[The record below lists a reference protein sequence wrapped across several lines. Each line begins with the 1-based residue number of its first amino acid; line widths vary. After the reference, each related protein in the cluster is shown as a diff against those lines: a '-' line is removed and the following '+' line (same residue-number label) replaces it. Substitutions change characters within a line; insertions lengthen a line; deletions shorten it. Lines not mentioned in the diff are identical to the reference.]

1 MISIGAKYTVYAR
14 EFMILGFVAAARRDQ
29 NTINYLRKVGRT

>member
-1 MISIGAKYTVYAR
+1 MISMRATLTVYAR

-29 NTINYLRKVGRT
+29 NTINFLRKVEQT